1 MACKPMLNFTGI
13 PQPEIDKNPILLI
26 DRLIYNNV

>member
-26 DRLIYNNV
+26 DRLITTKI